1 MIVVY
6 NGLCLFK
13 TMKPTTIST
22 CFANLTEP
30 RMKRTQHH
38 PLVNIIT
45 ITLCAV
51 ICGCDNF
58 TAIAE
63 YGKSKKKWF
72 ETFLDMPYGVPSHDT
87 FNDVLNRLCPKA
99 FHEAF
104 TKWVKHLCE
113 IDEDIIPLDGKTLR
127 RTLDKVNG
135 VPAIH
140 IVNAW
145 SVRNNLCLGQM
156 RVDNKSD
163 EITAIPKLLE
173 LLDIEGATI
182 TTDAMGC
189 QFKIADKVIDK
200 RANYIFA
207 LKGSQGEFYD
217 DVKLFLD
224 SELES
229 KFKEVKHD
237 IFEEIDK
244 DHGRIEQRKVWVTS
258 DVTWLKERHKKWS
271 SLNSIAVVESTR
283 EQKGAEKTTERRYY
297 VSSHLEPDAEFIAQ
311 AIRSHWFVEN
321 KLHWQ
326 LDISFDED
334 SCRLRSGNAAE
345 NMAIMNKIALNM
357 LKNEK
362 TVKVGVKSK
371 RLKAGW
377 DEEYLMKVLTVG
389 KLIV

>member
-1 MIVVY
+1 M
-6 NGLCLFK
+6 K
-13 TMKPTTIST
+13 TTTISD
-22 CFANLTEP
+22 FFDGLPDP
-30 RMKRTQHH
+30 RMSRTLHH
-38 PLVNIIT
+38 PLINIIT

-58 TAIAE
+58 NAIEE

-72 ETFLDMPYGVPSHDT
+72 ETFLDMPHGVPSHDT

-99 FHEAF
+99 FHAAF
-104 TKWVKHLCE
+104 IAWAQYLCT

-127 RTLDKVNG
+127 RTLDKVNE

-145 SVRNNLCLGQM
+145 SVKNNLCLGQM
-156 RVDNKSD
+156 KVDGKSN

-173 LLDIEGATI
+173 LLDIKGATI

-189 QFKIADKVIDK
+189 QFKIADKIIEK
-200 RANYIFA
+200 KANYIFA
-207 LKGSQGEFYD
+207 LKGSQGEFFED
-217 DVKLFLD
+217 IKLFLD
-224 SELES
+224 TELES
-229 KFKEVKHD
+229 RFKKIHCD
-237 IFEEIDK
+237 MFEEVDK

-258 DVTWLKERHKKWS
+258 DVEWLRKRHSRWS
-271 SLNSIAVVESTR
+271 SLNSIVVVESTR
-283 EQKGAEKTTERRYY
+283 EQKGIEKTMERRYY
-297 VSSHLEPDAEFIAQ
+297 ISSHLKPKAEFISN

-326 LDISFDED
+326 LDVSFDED

-345 NMAIMNKIALNM
+345 NMAIMNKTALNM

-362 TVKVGVKSK
+362 TAKVGIKSK

-389 KLIV
+389 KLAV

>member
-1 MIVVY
+1 M
-6 NGLCLFK
+6 K
-13 TMKPTTIST
+13 TTTISES
-22 CFANLTEP
+22 FANLPDP
-30 RMKRTQHH
+30 RIKRSQHH
-38 PLVNIIT
+38 PLANIIT

-58 TAIAE
+58 NAIEE
-63 YGKSKKKWF
+63 YGKAKRSWL
-72 ETFLDMPYGVPSHDT
+72 ETFLDMPHGIPSHDT

-99 FHEAF
+99 FHAAF
-104 TKWVKHLCE
+104 TKWVKRLCT

-127 RTLDKVNG
+127 RTLDKVNE

-145 SVRNNLCLGQM
+145 SVKNNLCLGQM
-156 RVDNKSD
+156 RVNDKSN

-173 LLDIEGATI
+173 LLDIAGATI

-189 QFKIADKVIDK
+189 QFKIANKIIEK
-200 RANYIFA
+200 QANYIFA
-207 LKGSQGEFYD
+207 LKGSQGEFFD
-217 DVKLFLD
+217 DIKLFLD
-224 SELES
+224 TELES
-229 KFKEVKHD
+229 GFHVVTHD
-237 IFEEIDK
+237 VFEEIEK

-258 DVTWLKERHKKWS
+258 DVEWLRERHTKWS
-271 SLNSIAVVESTR
+271 SLNSIAVVESVR
-283 EQKGAEKTTERRYY
+283 EQKGIEKTMERRYY
-297 VSSHLEPDAEFIAQ
+297 ISSHRTPKAEFIAD

-326 LDISFDED
+326 LDVSFDED

-345 NMAIMNKIALNM
+345 NMAIMNKAALNM

-362 TVKVGVKSK
+362 TAKVGIKSK

-389 KLIV
+389 KLTV